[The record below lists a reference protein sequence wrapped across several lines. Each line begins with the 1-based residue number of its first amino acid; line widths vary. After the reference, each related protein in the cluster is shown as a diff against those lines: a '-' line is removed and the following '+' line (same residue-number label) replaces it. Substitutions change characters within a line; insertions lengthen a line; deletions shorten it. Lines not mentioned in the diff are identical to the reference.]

1 MTIGKSVCRASKKAL
16 IAIRDMIDKMIK
28 NYTEYESGD
37 WKTHNKDYK
46 YKMEWEKLQR
56 GNDYY

>member
-37 WKTHNKDYK
+37 WK
-46 YKMEWEKLQR
+46 
-56 GNDYY
+56 

>member
-1 MTIGKSVCRASKKAL
+1 MTIGKSVCRASKEAL

-28 NYTEYESGD
+28 NYTEYKSGD
-37 WKTHNKDYK
+37 WKIDNKDYK